1 MEMQVVFED
10 VAVHFTEQEWALL
23 DVNKRAL
30 YWDVMEENCQHVISL
45 DVWDFS
51 FQKPKIAWQM
61 IMDLGSS
68 KPLKGEKLRTTDIAH
83 LIPIPVPILR
93 LRSGILLTL
102 TDSNCSS
109 QLPLTSSCFSNSMEF
124 PQMQMAF
131 EEVAVHFT
139 EQEWTLLDVN
149 EKSLYWDV
157 MQENYQHVISLG
169 LPMAQASMLT
179 HLKQGEELWR
189 LHFQGHQ
196 GKQPYTKFIQGDCS
210 QPRSLETMEL
220 CRWLLG
226 HSQGKDIPSYD
237 AHRDGQKAEGWQE
250 NQPLE
255 RLGETAQLTGSIK
268 SAKCPPSGVGERK
281 DSCPKCGK
289 TFCHKSALTAHLRI
303 HTGEKPYQCLE
314 CGKSF
319 NQSSA
324 LTQHLRIH
332 TGEKPYICPSCDKRF
347 SQSSALTQHQRIH
360 TGERFYACL
369 DCTKTF
375 VYQSA
380 LIRHRRI
387 HTGEK
392 CYKCPE
398 CGKGF
403 NQSSNLITH
412 RKIHNG
418 NGTVSRNEK
427 KNSQSEARTHVEGHG
442 TIRKMPQLVS
452 PQNPQPEK
460 NLQNQKSLEKS
471 SSELAQNGPLAS
483 SGSFIAQRVRIKTA
497 TPRVKRPL
505 VCLVCGKN
513 FKYSSH
519 LVNHQ
524 RIHTGEKP
532 FHCTDCG
539 KNFIQNSAL
548 KRHQRSHRGDRPY
561 QCTDCGKSFS
571 RNSHLAKHRGI
582 HTGEKPYEC
591 LDCGKKFSVKM
602 NLAIH
607 RRIHTGEK
615 PYMCLECGKCFS
627 QRPHFMIHRRI
638 HTGEKPYTCPDCGRS
653 FRVSSHLVTH
663 QKVHIGKTSFI
674 CPDCGKSFNGNKEF
688 IQHKMLHI
696 HGGSPQLSNLGVTIK
711 TELSVPESV
720 GPQSSRYWS

>member
-1 MEMQVVFED
+1 MQVAFDE
-10 VAVHFTEQEWALL
+10 VALPFTEQEWALL
-23 DVNKRAL
+23 DANKRAL
-30 YWDVMEENCQHVISL
+30 YWDVMQENYRHVISL
-45 DVWDFS
+45 
-51 FQKPKIAWQM
+51 
-61 IMDLGSS
+61 
-68 KPLKGEKLRTTDIAH
+68 
-83 LIPIPVPILR
+83 
-93 LRSGILLTL
+93 GILLSL
-102 TDSNCSS
+102 TDDDSSS
-109 QLPLTSSCFSNSMEF
+109 QLPLMMSCFSNSIEF
-124 PQMQMAF
+124 PQVAF
-131 EEVAVHFT
+131 EEVALHFT
-139 EQEWTLLDVN
+139 RQEWALMDAN
-149 EKSLYWDV
+149 GRALYWDV
-157 MQENYQHVISLG
+157 MQENYQHVTSLG
-169 LPMAQASMLT
+169 LPMVQSSIPA
-179 HLKQGEELWR
+179 HLKQAKELWR
-189 LHFQGHQ
+189 WRFQGHQ
-196 GKQPYTKFIQGDCS
+196 GKLPLTKFIQGNGC
-210 QPRSLETMEL
+210 QQRSLETMEL
-220 CRWLLG
+220 CRRLLSR
-226 HSQGKDIPSYD
+226 SQETNSPKHE
-237 AHRDGQKAEGWQE
+237 ANNNGQKLENCQE
-250 NQPLE
+250 NRILE
-255 RLGETAQLTGSIK
+255 RPGETAHLNGGIK
-268 SAKCPPSGVGERK
+268 AAKCPPTGVGERK

-324 LTQHLRIH
+324 LTQHQRIH

-369 DCTKTF
+369 DCSKTF

-418 NGTVSRNEK
+418 NGTVCRNEK
-427 KNSQSEARTHVEGHG
+427 KNPRSESRTQLEAHTAVHKPSKPVSSPQ
-442 TIRKMPQLVS
+442 TPQL
-452 PQNPQPEK
+452 EK
-460 NLQNQKSLEKS
+460 DLLHQKSMENNS
-471 SSELAQNGPLAS
+471 SILPAQNGVPE
-483 SGSFIAQRVRIKTA
+483 GFIPQKIRIK
-497 TPRVKRPL
+497 TPRVKRAL
-505 VCLVCGKN
+505 VCLECGKS

-519 LVNHQ
+519 LVNHE

-532 FHCTDCG
+532 YNCTDCG
-539 KNFIQNSAL
+539 KNFIQSSAL

-561 QCTDCGKSFS
+561 QCADCGKSFS

-582 HTGEKPYEC
+582 HTGEKPFEC

-615 PYMCLECGKCFS
+615 PYTCPECGKSFS
-627 QRPHFMIHRRI
+627 QRPHFIIHRRI
-638 HTGEKPYTCPDCGRS
+638 HTGEKPYSCPDCGRS

-663 QKVHIGKTSFI
+663 QKVHMGKTSFI
-674 CPDCGKSFNGNKEF
+674 CPECGKSCNGSKEF

-696 HGGSPQLSNLGVTIK
+696 HGGSHKVSNLGVSIK
-711 TELSVPESV
+711 TEFCDPESP
-720 GPQSSRYWS
+720 GTPGRSYWS